1 MRRLMKPQMR
11 IKIQILMI
19 NRVEK
24 KKMVT
29 VKMIGVRTM
38 LWRRLSKKMPKMQIN
53 RIQFSLLSSW
63 RKMRLSNKQLKLKRK
78 LRKNLTLICKRLR
91 IMN

>member
-11 IKIQILMI
+11 IKIQILMV

-24 KKMVT
+24 KKMMT
-29 VKMIGVRTM
+29 VRMIGVRTM